1 MNIDGIQIPAHLVNI
16 ITARMTE
23 LVAKGMPMDVDT
35 LHYAVAIANDDVQ
48 NIGMEMLTDDR
59 HDGAI
64 RNRIAAEVHA
74 DLNQAAAA

>member
-1 MNIDGIQIPAHLVNI
+1 MNIDGIHIPAHLVNI
-16 ITARMTE
+16 ITAHMTE
-23 LVAKGMPMDVDT
+23 LVAKGMPMNVDT

-64 RNRIAAEVHA
+64 RNHIAAQLHA
-74 DLNQAAAA
+74 DLNQAVAA